1 MSSLETTW
9 RPFLAVPAYI
19 AVLLL
24 AALTCSWFGV
34 IPQVEEMTLLRFDAI
49 HYRGIM
55 QEGYANESSAFFP
68 LFPMTW
74 KYSGLG
80 PIGISVFNGCLFIV
94 CTLLLIK
101 EFGTSW
107 LSALLFVS
115 LPSVFFLF
123 VPYSESV
130 FFVGAAGLLI
140 AVRRDMTW
148 LSAVSLIV
156 CTLARPAF
164 TALLPALLITV
175 MLGPVNSM
183 RKARKVLI
191 YVSASA
197 LAMLVVIMVQYQQTG
212 DYFGFYKAQ
221 ESFGNTFGLP
231 DLPLSSWGGGSV
243 VRLDAV
249 ALLSGVIAAVL
260 LVRITI
266 KRILGSSISYDPEL
280 ILSLGYVAG
289 ISAIAL
295 LLRNGE
301 LFSLNRFVFATP
313 FALVLLSKYA
323 EHPMRMDLRRSL
335 LIFLALNLYFL
346 LFASFVHIQTFLLFN
361 LVAVYLVMVMYVA
374 EPLQNKRRP
383 LFWIW
388 CIAALALQLFY
399 LQRYLSD
406 MWVA

>member
-1 MSSLETTW
+1 MSLETTW
-9 RPFLAVPAYI
+9 RPFLVVPAYF
-19 AVLLL
+19 AALLL
-24 AALTCSWFGV
+24 AVLTTSWLGV
-34 IPQVEEMTLLRFDAI
+34 IPQVQEMTLLHFDAI

-68 LFPMTW
+68 LFPMIW

-80 PIGISVFNGCLFIV
+80 PVGISGFNGILFIFSA
-94 CTLLLIK
+94 LLLFK
-101 EFGTSW
+101 EFGTSFR
-107 LSALLFVS
+107 SAIIFIS
-115 LPSVFFLF
+115 LPSIFFLF

-130 FFVGAAGLLI
+130 FFLGATGLLI

-148 LSAVSLIV
+148 LSAMSLIV

-175 MLGPVNSM
+175 MVGTGSM
-183 RKARKVLI
+183 VRRSMKVLI
-191 YVSASA
+191 YASVSS
-197 LAMLVVIMVQYQQTG
+197 LAMLTVMLIQYKQTG
-212 DYFGFYKAQ
+212 DYLGFYKAQ
-221 ESFGNTFGLP
+221 ESFGNTFDLP
-231 DLPLSSWGGGSV
+231 DLPLRSWGGGSV

-249 ALLSGVIAAVL
+249 ALLAGIIAAVF
-260 LVRITI
+260 LVRIVF
-266 KRILGSSISYDPEL
+266 KRITGSSSSYDPEL

-313 FALVLLSKYA
+313 FALALLSKYA
-323 EHPMRMDLRRSL
+323 EHPMRMDLRRSSL
-335 LIFLALNLYFL
+335 FFLVLNLYFL

-361 LVAVYLVMVMYVA
+361 LVAVYLVVVMNVA

-388 CIAALALQLFY
+388 CIAAFALQIFY